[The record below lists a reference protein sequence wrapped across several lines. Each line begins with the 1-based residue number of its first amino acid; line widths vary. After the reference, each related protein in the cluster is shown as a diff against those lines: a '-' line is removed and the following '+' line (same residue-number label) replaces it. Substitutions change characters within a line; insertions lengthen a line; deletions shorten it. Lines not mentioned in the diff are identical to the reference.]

1 MDDIDVIISA
11 EESLQKQWEPEP
23 LYISVPEPLYEEREE
38 EDEEGGCVIIIDI
51 AGEDEEKLLLYFSPR
66 CFSYEYCRRA
76 FFLLL
81 YFQTQSLG
89 RSEPYL
95 GRPYPF

>member
-11 EESLQKQWEPEP
+11 EESLLEQWEPEP

-51 AGEDEEKLLLYFSPR
+51 AGEDED
-66 CFSYEYCRRA
+66 
-76 FFLLL
+76 
-81 YFQTQSLG
+81 
-89 RSEPYL
+89 
-95 GRPYPF
+95 